1 MAAENTKTSICNLSL
16 THIKQRTIASV
27 ADQSEQA
34 RKCILF
40 YDKSRRSALRAC
52 DWNFATAQIQLA
64 KLGDINTA
72 MADTTIKANQDI
84 YYGYNF
90 LYAEP
95 ANTIRFRKVFNQQR
109 LDSFDPYT
117 DRTRDER
124 RNAIGQVYNQF
135 KLVQSPITKVRAIAS
150 NVELAFGE
158 ITTDITDE
166 SQFDDMFVD
175 GFAYELA
182 LKLCIPLTAD
192 KELFGI
198 IKSERD
204 DFFGEA
210 KRKNGGEGTEMLPK
224 SSNYEDART
233 Y

>member
-1 MAAENTKTSICNLSL
+1 MAAENTKTSICNLAL
-16 THIKQRTIASV
+16 THIKQRTIMSV

-40 YDKSRRSALRAC
+40 YDKARRAALRQC
-52 DWNFATAQIQLA
+52 DWNFATAQLKLA
-64 KLGDINTA
+64 KLGDIDTA
-72 MADTTIKANQDI
+72 IANPTILADQDI
-84 YYGYNF
+84 YRGFNF

-95 ANTIRFRKVFNQQR
+95 ANTIRFRKVFNPQR
-109 LDSFDPYT
+109 MDQFDPYT
-117 DRTRDER
+117 DRTLDER
-124 RNAIGQVYNQF
+124 RRTHSQTWNQF
-135 KLVQSPITKVRAIAS
+135 KLVQSPITKIRAVAS
-150 NVELAFGE
+150 NLDCAYCE

-198 IKSERD
+198 IKTERD
-204 DFFGEA
+204 EFKGEA
-210 KRKNGGEGTEMLPK
+210 QRKNGGEGTERLPK
-224 SSNYEDART
+224 SSSYEDART